1 MKQLKLAGRYFLI
14 FIMVYGLFSAMMLLI
29 SIIAGLKMSYDD
41 FSKLG
46 GIVGTSWWVFRIINH
61 QIDNR

>member
-14 FIMVYGLFSAMMLLI
+14 FIMVYGLFLAMMLLI
-29 SIIAGLKMSYDD
+29 SIIVGLKMSYDD

-46 GIVGTSWWVFRIINH
+46 GIVGAAWWVFRIINH